1 MFVALAALTA
11 LSAYTF
17 WSVGARLRDTAAR
30 ATAAEERLTALQQR
44 VNTETREAGRMMQ
57 RLTAEAMTSAT
68 RAERLANVLAASDV
82 RTYPMR
88 GQRTA
93 AAADGQIYFSA
104 SRGVALS
111 GSKLPPLSTN
121 QTYQTWLVTTRGAI
135 GLGFVA
141 PDAQGRV
148 SAAFDTPPDLAGN
161 VTGFMLSLEPTGG
174 NAKPTGSIIL
184 AS

>member
-1 MFVALAALTA
+1 
-11 LSAYTF
+11 
-17 WSVGARLRDTAAR
+17 
-30 ATAAEERLTALQQR
+30 
-44 VNTETREAGRMMQ
+44 MMQ
-57 RLTAEAMTSAT
+57 RVTAEAMTSAT

-82 RTYPMR
+82 RAYPLR

-93 AAADGQIYFSA
+93 AAAEGQIYFSA
-104 SRGVALS
+104 ARGVALS
-111 GSKLPPLSTN
+111 GSKLPPLSSN
-121 QTYQTWLVTTRGAI
+121 QTYQVWLVTTRGNI

-174 NAKPTGSIIL
+174 NAKPTGSIVL